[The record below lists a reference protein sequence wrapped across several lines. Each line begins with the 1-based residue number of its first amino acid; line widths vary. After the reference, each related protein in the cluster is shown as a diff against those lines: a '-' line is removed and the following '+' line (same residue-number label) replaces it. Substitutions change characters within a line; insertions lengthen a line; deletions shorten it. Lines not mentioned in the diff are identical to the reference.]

1 MLWFVP
7 LFPLLAAPG
16 MYWLGKRLSA
26 RDSGRAV
33 LGLMGAAVAVVT
45 LLLASVALMGDWS
58 GAYRWSSRIVL
69 SVGMT
74 PASAVFAIVV
84 PLIATLIIA
93 YSAFHESAPISDGAP
108 TRLPVRLVALL
119 TAFVGA
125 MELLVLAEDLVT
137 LLIAWELVG
146 ACSWALIAHEWQEG
160 DNLRDAAW
168 AFLVTRFGDLG
179 LYIAAAAAFAGTG
192 SFAFAD
198 LSQLDGWLLDVFV
211 AGAVLAAAAKSAQVP
226 FSPWLFAAMSGPTP
240 VSALLHAATMVAA
253 GIYLV
258 IRLHAEMAA
267 VAWFGPVAI
276 TLGLATALAGG
287 VVAYLQRHAKKL
299 LAASTSAQYGLMWLA
314 VGAGFP
320 GVALVHFVTHAFT
333 KAALFLAAG
342 IAERH
347 VGSYSLNTMRLG
359 RLLPGIAVA
368 TMVASLALAGVIPL
382 GASWSKEK
390 IITAAG
396 HQASWLA
403 VIAAIA
409 GGLSALYATRFQLLA
424 FGRGLHGP
432 TKTAPSQ
439 PGHSSVEAGSLY
451 LLSAGTLVLSL
462 LWWPGVGNDLA
473 NLLSIQLPQTKLWE
487 LILSLLLVA
496 LGIGAGFWAVRREG
510 SNQSRQSETHAAM
523 ANWFG
528 LPALAERGIS
538 TFMRFSHGLARFDDR
553 VVDAG
558 LRGRGVSAAISFSHG
573 LARFDDRAVDAGIRA
588 SARFGVW
595 LAKVSDRRGEGAFDG
610 ATSLLARGVDWA
622 GQVARQAHTGQT
634 HHYYTGIAAGFAV
647 IFIILGIGALL

>member
-1 MLWFVP
+1 MLWLVP

-16 MYWLGKRLSA
+16 MYWLGKRGSGKG
-26 RDSGRAV
+26 SGRAV
-33 LGLMGAAVAVVT
+33 LSLAGAAVAVVT
-45 LLLASVALMGDWS
+45 LLLASMALMGGWD
-58 GAYRWSSRIVL
+58 GAYRWSSQIVL

-74 PASAVFAIVV
+74 PASGVFAIVA
-84 PLIATLIIA
+84 PLIATLIIV
-93 YSAFHESAPISDGAP
+93 YSAYHESESLSEREP
-108 TRLPVRLVALL
+108 TRPPARLIALL

-146 ACSWALIAHEWQEG
+146 ACSWALIAHEWQES

-192 SFAFAD
+192 SFAFAE
-198 LSQLDGWLLDVFV
+198 LSQLNGWLLHVFV
-211 AGAVLAAAAKSAQVP
+211 AGAVLAAAAKSAQLP

-267 VAWFGPVAI
+267 VAWFGPLAI

-287 VVAYLQRHAKKL
+287 VVAYLQGHAKKL
-299 LAASTSAQYGLMWLA
+299 LAASTSAQYGLMWVA

-320 GVALVHFVTHAFT
+320 GVALVHFVTHAFM

-347 VGSYSLNTMRLG
+347 VGSYLLNTMRLG
-359 RLLPGIAVA
+359 RLLPGVAVA

-382 GASWSKEK
+382 SAAWSKEK

-424 FGRGLHGP
+424 FGRGLHGR
-432 TKTAPSQ
+432 TRTAPSQ
-439 PGHSSVEAGSLY
+439 PGHSSVEAAALY
-451 LLSAGTLVLSL
+451 LLSAGTLALSV
-462 LWWPGVGNDLA
+462 LWWPGVGSTLA
-473 NLLSIQLPQTKLWE
+473 DLLSIQLPKTKLWE

-496 LGIGAGFWAVRREG
+496 LGIGVGFWAVRRDV
-510 SNQSRQSETHAAM
+510 SSQSRQSEKRAAM

-528 LPALAERGIS
+528 LPALAEQG
-538 TFMRFSHGLARFDDR
+538 
-553 VVDAG
+553 VDAVM
-558 LRGRGVSAAISFSHG
+558 RFSHG

-595 LAKVSDRRGEGAFDG
+595 LAKVGDQRGEGAFCG
-610 ATSLLARGVDWA
+610 ATGLLAKGVDWA
-622 GQVARQAHTGQT
+622 GQVTRQAHTGQV
-634 HHYYTGIAAGFAV
+634 HHYYSGIAAGLAV
-647 IFIILGIGALL
+647 ILLILGIGALL

>member
-1 MLWFVP
+1 
-7 LFPLLAAPG
+7 
-16 MYWLGKRLSA
+16 
-26 RDSGRAV
+26 
-33 LGLMGAAVAVVT
+33 
-45 LLLASVALMGDWS
+45 
-58 GAYRWSSRIVL
+58 
-69 SVGMT
+69 MT

-93 YSAFHESAPISDGAP
+93 YSAYHESEPVSEGVP
-108 TRLPVRLVALL
+108 TRPPVRLVALL

-276 TLGLATALAGG
+276 TLGLATALAG

-368 TMVASLALAGVIPL
+368 TMVASLALAGLSRWGHP
-382 GASWSKEK
+382 GA
-390 IITAAG
+390 
-396 HQASWLA
+396 
-403 VIAAIA
+403 
-409 GGLSALYATRFQLLA
+409 R
-424 FGRGLHGP
+424 RR
-432 TKTAPSQ
+432 
-439 PGHSSVEAGSLY
+439 
-451 LLSAGTLVLSL
+451 
-462 LWWPGVGNDLA
+462 
-473 NLLSIQLPQTKLWE
+473 
-487 LILSLLLVA
+487 SLLLLA
-496 LGIGAGFWAVRREG
+496 IRRPG
-510 SNQSRQSETHAAM
+510 
-523 ANWFG
+523 W
-528 LPALAERGIS
+528 P
-538 TFMRFSHGLARFDDR
+538 
-553 VVDAG
+553 
-558 LRGRGVSAAISFSHG
+558 
-573 LARFDDRAVDAGIRA
+573 
-588 SARFGVW
+588 
-595 LAKVSDRRGEGAFDG
+595 
-610 ATSLLARGVDWA
+610 
-622 GQVARQAHTGQT
+622 
-634 HHYYTGIAAGFAV
+634 
-647 IFIILGIGALL
+647 